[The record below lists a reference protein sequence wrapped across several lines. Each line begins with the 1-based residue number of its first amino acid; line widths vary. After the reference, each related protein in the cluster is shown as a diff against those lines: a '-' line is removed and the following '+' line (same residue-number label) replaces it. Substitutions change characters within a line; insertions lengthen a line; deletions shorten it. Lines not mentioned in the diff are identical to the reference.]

1 MTKVITTLKRRAA
14 ALLGA
19 SAVAIAGI
27 GMVGPAPVDVAFAQD
42 DAAPVEGRQ
51 FSAAAGEKVSEAQ
64 GMLETNPQ
72 SAINVLN
79 GVLNGGLTLN
89 PYERA
94 TIYQM
99 LGVAYNDVGNT
110 AQSLQSFQNAINSG
124 GLLPNEVDSL
134 KVTVAQLLIIN
145 GRYREGAEAL
155 ENHLRTGGREKPE
168 YVELLTQ
175 AWVEAED
182 YRRALPWAEKW
193 FNRASPKERRHFD
206 LLNFIY
212 NDLGMTGKQADIVK
226 EMIQKW
232 PEDRSLWNNWASML
246 ANGGREQDAFE
257 VQKMLY
263 LGGALQ
269 DESDLKKVIS
279 YYSYYEMPYQ
289 AAQILEREMASG
301 RIQRSPDN
309 LTELATYYRTAREY
323 GRAIPVLEQAAQQ
336 ANTAKLYADL
346 GEAYYN
352 EGQCA
357 KSEEA
362 FRNAINRG
370 YDAGKSWMQ
379 VGNCIYDSTQRA
391 PRLDCENYDFEA
403 ARLDDSVARRIEN
416 EIEGAEI
423 SKVRAKAV
431 DTFRKVPAGSRET
444 RNARKWIDFIGNEKQ
459 SFIDRCE
466 FEVSVEVEQCFSA
479 LQLAYDAM
487 AFTGGE
493 FVLED
498 ERCMKYKPEY
508 DAKYVTVSTQ

>member
-1 MTKVITTLKRRAA
+1 MTTFLNTLKRRSAT
-14 ALLGA
+14 LLGA
-19 SAVAIAGI
+19 SAIALAGF
-27 GMVGPAPVDVAFAQD
+27 GFTGSATFDVAYAQD
-42 DAAPVEGRQ
+42 GATEGRQ
-51 FSAAAGEKVSEAQ
+51 FSAAAGEKVNEALQ
-64 GMLETNPQ
+64 
-72 SAINVLN
+72 AINN
-79 GVLNGGLTLN
+79 NNPGGAITTLN
-89 PYERA
+89 ALINSGQELNAYERS
-94 TIYQM
+94 TIYMMMGQ
-99 LGVAYNDVGNT
+99 AYNDSDNSAQAQT
-110 AQSLQSFQNAINSG
+110 AFQRAIDAG
-124 GLLPNEVDSL
+124 GLLPNEVEQMT
-134 KVTVAQLLIIN
+134 VTIAQLKILN
-145 GRYREGAEAL
+145 GQYRDGAESL
-155 ENHLRTGGREKPE
+155 ERYLRNGGQEKPQF
-168 YVELLTQ
+168 VDLLVQ

-182 YRRALPWAEKW
+182 FRRALPWAEKW

>member
-1 MTKVITTLKRRAA
+1 MTTIIKTMKRRAV
-14 ALLGA
+14 ALMGA

-27 GMVGPAPVDVAFAQD
+27 GMVGPMTVDVAFAQD
-42 DAAPVEGRQ
+42 GAPVEGRQ

-64 GMLETNPQ
+64 GLLETQPQ
-72 SAINVLN
+72 SAINILN
-79 GVLNGGLTLN
+79 GVLSGGLTLN

-110 AQSLQSFQNAINSG
+110 SQSLQSFENAINSG

-145 GRYREGAEAL
+145 GRYREGAQAL
-155 ENHLRTGGREKPE
+155 ENHLNSGGQEKPE

-206 LLNFIY
+206 LLNFLY
-212 NDLGMTGKQADIVK
+212 NNLGMTGKQADIVK

-232 PEDRSLWNNWASML
+232 PDDRELWNNWASML

-263 LGGALQ
+263 LGGALR

-289 AAQILEREMASG
+289 AAQILEREMNAG
-301 RIQRSPDN
+301 RIARTPDN
-309 LTELATYYRTAREY
+309 LKELATYYRTAREY
-323 GRAIPVLEQAAQQ
+323 GKAIPILEQAAQQ
-336 ANTAKLYADL
+336 SNSAKLYADL

-352 EGQCA
+352 EGQCD
-357 KSEEA
+357 KSEDA

-379 VGNCIYDSTQRA
+379 VGNCIYDSTQTV
-391 PRLDCENYDFEA
+391 PRLDCDDYDFEA
-403 ARLDDSVARRIEN
+403 ARLDKSVARRIEN
-416 EIEGAEI
+416 EVDTAQI
-423 SKVRAKAV
+423 SQVRAKAV
-431 DTFRKVPAGSRET
+431 ETFRKVPAGSRET

-459 SFIDRCE
+459 SFINRCE
-466 FEVSVEVEQCFSA
+466 FEVSVEVEQCFA
-479 LQLAYDAM
+479 AIQLAYEAM

-493 FVLED
+493 FILED
-498 ERCMKYKPEY
+498 DKCNKYKDEY
-508 DAKYVTVSTQ
+508 DEKYVTVTTE